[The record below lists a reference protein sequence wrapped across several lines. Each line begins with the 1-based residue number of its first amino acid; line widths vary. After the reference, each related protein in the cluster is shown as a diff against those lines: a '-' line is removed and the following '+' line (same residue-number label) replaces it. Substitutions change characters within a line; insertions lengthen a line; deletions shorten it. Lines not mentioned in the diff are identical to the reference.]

1 MAFPARATNVLP
13 DNARLVYSLN
23 LLKNKRAFW
32 LLQIPAV
39 LGFFF
44 FGFLFLWWT
53 TWLRPGL
60 IQTFSAGVEIR
71 LLDLF
76 VLVISLVVFLA
87 LHELVHGAFFW
98 IYSRSWPKFGLRS
111 GYAYA
116 AAPGWYF
123 PRRQYL
129 VIALA
134 PFVLLTILGMI
145 LLAVVP
151 VGMLAAIL
159 FGMVTNAAGAVGD
172 IWIAFMIIKERRTI
186 VIEDL
191 GDGFHFY
198 SLT

>member
-1 MAFPARATNVLP
+1 MAFSTRATNVRP
-13 DNARLVYSLN
+13 ENAKLVYSLN
-23 LLKNKRAFW
+23 LLTNKRAFW
-32 LLQIPAV
+32 LLQIPAA
-39 LGFFF
+39 LAFFI

-53 TWLRPGL
+53 AWLRPGL
-60 IQTFSAGVEIR
+60 LKTFSNGVEIM
-71 LLDLF
+71 LLDL
-76 VLVISLVVFLA
+76 LLIVISVVVFLV

-98 IYSRSWPKFGLRS
+98 IYSRSRPKFGLRS

-134 PFVLLTILGMI
+134 PFVLLTILGML

-151 VGMLAAIL
+151 VGMLAAIF

-172 IWIAFMIIKERRTI
+172 IWIAFMIIRERRTI

-191 GDGFHFY
+191 GDGFNFY
-198 SLT
+198 SPG